1 MASAVV
7 FARPGTINTVDR
19 FFVKNFGCRAS
30 QADGAAIEAG
40 LTAKGLSPS
49 ATASDSDLIVLNTCT
64 VTATADDEVRQTV
77 RRMHRDHPQARILVT
92 GCYAQR
98 APEEL
103 AKIEGV
109 TLVVGNSH
117 KTQIPDLVSSSMD
130 YHGQIEVGD
139 IFASHDFLSA
149 PVEDAAGERTRPNL
163 KIQDGCNN
171 RCSFCIIPF
180 VRGRSRSAP
189 AEQVVAQIGA
199 LAAKY
204 REVVLSGINLGRWG
218 RDFPGRIRLVDL
230 VRRLLDETP
239 VERLRL
245 SSVEPMDFSDDL
257 LTLMASSPRIAKHVH
272 APLQSGSDT
281 VLRRMHRKYRPRHY
295 ADRIA
300 KARALMPDCA
310 VGADVMTGFPGETD
324 AEFED
329 SRAFIESLPFTYL
342 HVFTYSERP
351 GTQAADQP
359 QVPMP
364 VRKHRTHVLR
374 DLAAQ
379 KNLEFRRS
387 MVGRTIS
394 VVTLD
399 GGKGLSENFL
409 KVKLASE
416 CAPNIIRESKIG
428 GLTSDGLYESG
439 CLPVVG
445 QDAYR

>member
-1 MASAVV
+1 
-7 FARPGTINTVDR
+7 
-19 FFVKNFGCRAS
+19 
-30 QADGAAIEAG
+30 
-40 LTAKGLSPS
+40 
-49 ATASDSDLIVLNTCT
+49 
-64 VTATADDEVRQTV
+64 
-77 RRMHRDHPQARILVT
+77 MHRDHPHARILVT

-98 APEEL
+98 APQEL
-103 AKIEGV
+103 AAMDGV

-117 KTQIPDLVSSSMD
+117 KTQIPDLVSAPMD
-130 YHGQIEVGD
+130 YHGQIQIGD
-139 IFASHDFLSA
+139 IFARHDFLSA

-189 AEQVVAQIGA
+189 AEQVIQQIGA
-199 LAAKY
+199 LAIKY

-218 RDFPGRIRLVDL
+218 RDFPGRLRLADL

-257 LTLMASSPRIAKHVH
+257 LGLMASSARIAKHVH

-300 KARALMPDCA
+300 KARLLMPDCA
-310 VGADVMTGFPGETD
+310 VGADVMTGFPGETE

-351 GTQAADQP
+351 GTPAADMP
-359 QVPMP
+359 QIPLQI
-364 VRKHRTHVLR
+364 RKHRTHVLR
-374 DLAAQ
+374 DLAAK
-379 KNLEFRRS
+379 KNQEFRRS
-387 MVGRTIS
+387 MIGRKIS
-394 VVTLD
+394 VVTLE
-399 GGKGLSENFL
+399 GNRALSENFL
-409 KVKLASE
+409 KVTLAT
-416 CAPNIIRESKIG
+416 ARPANQIIETAIA
-428 GLTSDGLYESG
+428 GLTNDGVHESG
-439 CLPVVG
+439 MFPLM
-445 QDAYR
+445 

>member
-1 MASAVV
+1 MEAI
-7 FARPGTINTVDR
+7 ARPVNIHIVER
-19 FFVKNFGCRAS
+19 FWIKNFGCRAS

-40 LTAKGLSPS
+40 LAAKGLSPS
-49 ATASDSDLIVLNTCT
+49 ATASESDLIVLNTCT

-77 RRMHRDHPQARILVT
+77 RRMHREHPQARILVT

-117 KTQIPDLVSSSMD
+117 KTQIPDLVSRSMD

-139 IFASHDFLSA
+139 IFASYDFLSA

-180 VRGRSRSAP
+180 VRGRSRSAL
-189 AEQVVAQIGA
+189 AEQVIAQISA
-199 LAAKY
+199 LAVKY

-230 VRRLLDETP
+230 IRRLLDETP

-257 LTLMASSPRIAKHVH
+257 LALMATSERIAKHVH

-310 VGADVMTGFPGETD
+310 VGADVMTGFPGETET
-324 AEFED
+324 EFED

-351 GTQAADQP
+351 GTPAADQP

-364 VRKHRTHVLR
+364 IRKYRTHVLR
-374 DLAAQ
+374 ELAANKSQ
-379 KNLEFRRS
+379 GFRRS
-387 MVGRTIS
+387 MIGRKIS
-394 VVTLD
+394 VVTLED
-399 GGKGLSENFL
+399 GKALSENFL
-409 KVKLASE
+409 KVKLATPRPSNCIE
-416 CAPNIIRESKIG
+416 EIAVG
-428 GLTSDGLYESG
+428 GLTSDGVHEAGL
-439 CLPVVG
+439 LPVVT
-445 QDAYR
+445 

>member
-1 MASAVV
+1 M
-7 FARPGTINTVDR
+7 DR
-19 FFVKNFGCRAS
+19 FWVKNFGCRAS

-40 LTAKGLSPS
+40 LAAKGFSPS
-49 ATASDSDLIVLNTCT
+49 STSAEAELIVLNTCT

-77 RRMHRDHPQARILVT
+77 RRMHRDHPQARILIT

-103 AKIEGV
+103 AAIEGV

-117 KTQIPDLVSSSMD
+117 KTQIPDLVSTGIQ

-139 IFASHDFLSA
+139 IFATHDFLSA

-189 AEQVVAQIGA
+189 AEQVIQQIGA

-218 RDFPGRIRLVDL
+218 RDFPGRLRLADL
-230 VRRLLDETP
+230 IRRLLDETP

-257 LTLMASSPRIAKHVH
+257 LALMASSPRIAKHVH
-272 APLQSGSDT
+272 APLQSGSDS

-295 ADRIA
+295 ADRIL
-300 KARALMPDCA
+300 KARGLMPHCA

-324 AEFED
+324 AEFEE
-329 SRAFIESLPFTYL
+329 SRAFIASLPFTYL

-351 GTQAADQP
+351 GTPAAEQL
-359 QVPMP
+359 QVPMEI
-364 VRKHRTHVLR
+364 RKQRTHILR
-374 DLAAQ
+374 DLAAK

-387 MVGRTIS
+387 MIGRTLSAI
-394 VVTLD
+394 TLD
-399 GGKGLSENFL
+399 GGKALTENFL
-409 KVKLASE
+409 KVTLATRRPVNQILE
-416 CAPNIIRESKIG
+416 IRIG
-428 GLTSDGLYESG
+428 GLAADGLHEAG
-439 CLPVVG
+439 LLPVL
-445 QDAYR
+445 

>member
-1 MASAVV
+1 MPLQLAAMASAVV
-7 FARPGTINTVDR
+7 FARPGTIHTVDR

-40 LTAKGLSPS
+40 LAAKGFSS
-49 ATASDSDLIVLNTCT
+49 AATSADANLIVLNTCT
-64 VTATADDEVRQTV
+64 VTAAADDEVRQTV
-77 RRMHRDHPQARILVT
+77 RRMHRDHPQARILIT

-117 KTQIPDLVSSSMD
+117 KTQIPDLVSAPMD
-130 YHGQIEVGD
+130 YHGQIQVGD
-139 IFASHDFLSA
+139 IFARHDFLSA

-189 AEQVVAQIGA
+189 AEQVIAQIGA

-230 VRRLLDETP
+230 IRRLLDETP

-245 SSVEPMDFSDDL
+245 SSVGTDGFLPDDL
-257 LTLMASSPRIAKHVH
+257 LALMAASDRIAKHVH

-300 KARALMPDCA
+300 EARELMPDCA
-310 VGADVMTGFPGETD
+310 IGADVMSGFPGETE

-351 GTQAADQP
+351 GTPAADAVASPYAYP
-359 QVPMP
+359 QIQNPRP
-364 VRKHRTHVLR
+364 AGTSREK
-374 DLAAQ
+374 
-379 KNLEFRRS
+379 EFRIS
-387 MVGRTIS
+387 PIDGRAQ
-394 VVTLD
+394 
-399 GGKGLSENFL
+399 NF
-409 KVKLASE
+409 
-416 CAPNIIRESKIG
+416 G
-428 GLTSDGLYESG
+428 SDS
-439 CLPVVG
+439 
-445 QDAYR
+445 RRR

>member
-1 MASAVV
+1 
-7 FARPGTINTVDR
+7 VDR

-40 LTAKGLSPS
+40 LAAKGLSS
-49 ATASDSDLIVLNTCT
+49 AASVADAGLIVLNTCT

-77 RRMHRDHPQARILVT
+77 RRLHRDHPQARILVT

-98 APEEL
+98 APQEL
-103 AKIEGV
+103 AAIEGV

-117 KTQIPDLVSSSMD
+117 KTKIPDLVSASMD

-139 IFASHDFLSA
+139 IFAAHDFLSA

-189 AEQVVAQIGA
+189 AEQVIDQIGA
-199 LAAKY
+199 LAKKY

-218 RDFPGRIRLVDL
+218 RDFPGRIRLADL
-230 VRRLLDETP
+230 IRLLLNETP

-257 LTLMASSPRIAKHVH
+257 LTLMAESPRIAKHVH

-310 VGADVMTGFPGETD
+310 IGADVMTGFPGETD

-329 SRAFIESLPFTYL
+329 SRAFIASLPFTYL

-351 GTQAADQP
+351 GTPAADHA

-374 DLAAQ
+374 ELAAQ
-379 KNLEFRRS
+379 KSLEFRRS
-387 MVGRTIS
+387 MIGRKLS
-394 VVTLD
+394 VVTLE
-399 GGKGLSENFL
+399 GARALSDNFL
-409 KVKLASE
+409 KVTLATPRPANMLTE
-416 CAPNIIRESKIG
+416 ITIG
-428 GLTSDGLYESG
+428 GVTQEGLHESG
-439 CLPVVG
+439 LLPVL
-445 QDAYR
+445 